1 MAQFYKELKEL
12 RISRG
17 ISIEEISNR
26 TKINIKYIKAIESG
40 DYADI
45 ESPYLRLF
53 LRAYADEIGG
63 DSVRALEQLDSFM
76 GATSTPLSS
85 KFNIKNE
92 LKEDYDIQN
101 DIIPNPDISNKNLRS
116 ELIKTVLLIGVFIFS
131 LIILKKIF
139 NENSSALVTE
149 NGPISNK
156 SVPFI
161 SNEELE
167 LNYITDSVI
176 EELLL
181 TNPPFIIKLRALEKV
196 NYSFK
201 KDTLD
206 YMTSF
211 IHSNYDQNLKPF
223 VKQSELF
230 FSTTK
235 GLTLYINGVNIQN
248 ISDYEHPLRLTIKP
262 SPPSMIIK
270 RYKPIN

>member
-1 MAQFYKELKEL
+1 MKF
-12 RISRG
+12 
-17 ISIEEISNR
+17 
-26 TKINIKYIKAIESG
+26 
-40 DYADI
+40 
-45 ESPYLRLF
+45 SPN
-53 LRAYADEIGG
+53 
-63 DSVRALEQLDSFM
+63 S
-76 GATSTPLSS
+76 
-85 KFNIKNE
+85 
-92 LKEDYDIQN
+92 
-101 DIIPNPDISNKNLRS
+101 DISNKNLRS

-167 LNYITDSVI
+167 LNYITDSLI

-181 TNPPFIIKLRALEKV
+181 ANPPFIIKLRALERI

-201 KDTLD
+201 KIPQIMLQALFIQI
-206 YMTSF
+206 MTK
-211 IHSNYDQNLKPF
+211 ISNHF
-223 VKQSELF
+223 VEQSELF